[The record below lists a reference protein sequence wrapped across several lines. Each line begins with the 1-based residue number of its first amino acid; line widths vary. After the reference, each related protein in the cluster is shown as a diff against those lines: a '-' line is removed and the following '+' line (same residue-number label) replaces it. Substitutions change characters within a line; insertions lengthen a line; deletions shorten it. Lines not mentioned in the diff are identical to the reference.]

1 MKTNLVRFCVVVLAS
16 GSVVT
21 LGQKTEVR
29 VQKGKVLAQSGAQS
43 VAVEPG
49 WKAVLMPGRQPI
61 VTIDDPLVNDVM
73 GIYKWVEAEKQ
84 AQPQV
89 SESTDIM
96 VIRVDEENRC
106 LGAMLD
112 EVPNTEPGP
121 TTVRRI
127 RDCSLLD
134 EPKFYDLQGHV
145 LPFELEQSSALKGDY
160 TLHFPEPIP
169 PGESFRYICVA
180 AVTNSLVWQREGPL
194 WILPMGVG
202 RTNCLTYYRV
212 ILPKSAVLI
221 DSSQPIVMTNVAN
234 GRIAVTVHYH
244 TGPALDAGAKIAF
257 LWPEKDGTSLADLPA
272 RYRGLRGRQQEE
284 VAQEGRRRVAQVL
297 AGETFDDQSTPLTT
311 LLSLY
316 SAVTHK
322 DTKHFLRLVAP
333 GLRELA
339 AGQTDVVMNMAGSTI
354 PSLQLLDTPDWPPQP
369 DEGYEHPV
377 YLAREG
383 SQICDLTLVMV
394 YEGGK
399 WYVKALENGRT
410 RASDGSQ
417 PYYVPGDTS
426 SRATLSPVGPD
437 LGEVVYDGLEP
448 GKFMRKWLF
457 VGPLPIPWA
466 GEGYFP
472 DAEAQRKAFDADLPD
487 LTRLDRTVKAGDT
500 DYPWMLLQ
508 ADQGVIDLTA
518 VSDRWYVIA
527 YARAQVNMPEEKQ
540 AVLGIGSD
548 DSVKVWLN
556 GQLVH
561 EHWETVGRG
570 AVADNDRVPVTFEK
584 GANLLVLKIQN
595 GGGPW
600 GFVCRL
606 LED

>member
-21 LGQKTEVR
+21 LGQKTEVS
-29 VQKGKVLAQSGAQS
+29 VQKGKVLAESGAQS
-43 VAVEPG
+43 VAVAPG
-49 WKAVLMPGRQPI
+49 WKAILMPGKQPI
-61 VTIDDPLVNDVM
+61 VTVDDPLVNDVM
-73 GIYKWVEAEKQ
+73 EIYKSVEAEKQ
-84 AQPQV
+84 ARPQAT
-89 SESTDIM
+89 ESTNIV
-96 VIRVDEENRC
+96 VIRIDEENRC
-106 LGAMLD
+106 VYAGLD

-121 TTVRRI
+121 STVRRI
-127 RDCSLLD
+127 RDCSLLND
-134 EPKFYDLQGHV
+134 PKFYDLQGRV
-145 LPFELEQSSALKGDY
+145 LPFELEQSSALRGDY
-160 TLHFPEPIP
+160 TLHFPEPVP
-169 PGESFRYICVA
+169 AGGSFRYICVTTL
-180 AVTNSLVWQREGPL
+180 TNSLVWQREGPL
-194 WILPMGVG
+194 WVMPIGVG
-202 RTNCLTYYRV
+202 RTNCLTYDRV
-212 ILPKSAVLI
+212 ILPPSAVFI
-221 DSSQPIVMTNVAN
+221 DASQPVMMMGVSD

-244 TGPALDAGAKIAF
+244 TGPAFDAGAKIAF
-257 LWPEKDGTSLADLPA
+257 LWPDKDGTTLADLPA
-272 RYRGLRGRQQEE
+272 RYRGLKARQEE
-284 VAQEGRRRVAQVL
+284 ITQEGRRQVARVL
-297 AGETFDDQSTPLTT
+297 AGEVFDDQSTPLTT
-311 LLSLY
+311 LLSVY
-316 SAVTHK
+316 SAITHK
-322 DTKHFLRLVAP
+322 DTEHFLRLVAP

-339 AGQTDVVMNMAGSTI
+339 TAGMDQVMNMAGPTI
-354 PSLQLLDTPDWPPQP
+354 QSLQLLDTPDWPPQP
-369 DEGYEHPV
+369 AEGYEHPV

-426 SRATLSPVGPD
+426 GRATVSPVEPNS
-437 LGEVVYDGLEP
+437 GEVVYDGLEP

-487 LTRLDRTVKAGDT
+487 LARLDRAVKVGDT
-500 DYPWMLLQ
+500 HYPWMLLQ
-508 ADQGVIDLTA
+508 ADQGIIDLTA

-570 AVADNDRVPVTFEK
+570 AVADNDRVPVTFKK
-584 GANLLVLKIQN
+584 GPNLLVLKIQN

-600 GFVCRL
+600 GFACRL